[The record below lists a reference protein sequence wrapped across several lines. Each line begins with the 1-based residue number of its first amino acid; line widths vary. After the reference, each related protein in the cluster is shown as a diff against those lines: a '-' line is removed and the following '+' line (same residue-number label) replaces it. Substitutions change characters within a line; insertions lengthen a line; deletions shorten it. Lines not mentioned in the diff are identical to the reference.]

1 MDFYVQNI
9 DNNDKNTWRKI
20 YETVYE
26 PYFVEVVLFS
36 KKFLSHCK
44 NNPNMPQ
51 NIPYEIKKNIKTIA
65 I

>member
-36 KKFLSHCK
+36 KKFLSHSK

-51 NIPYEIKKNIKTIA
+51 NIPY
-65 I
+65 